1 MPGAI
6 NSLEVLS
13 CSLYFSC
20 RIPLHEVMASDKIE
34 NPAVDPFND
43 DLTHCIIPD
52 FLYLGSCRSA
62 SSKSELQKLGITHI
76 LNCTGSTFKNLYP
89 QLFK

>member
-1 MPGAI
+1 
-6 NSLEVLS
+6 
-13 CSLYFSC
+13 
-20 RIPLHEVMASDKIE
+20 MASNKIE
-34 NPAVDPFND
+34 NNPAVDPFND

-62 SSKSELQKLGITHI
+62 SSKSELQKLDITHI
-76 LNCTGSTFKNLYP
+76 LNCTGSTFTNRYP